1 MTDENF
7 YFVMAD
13 RFQNGSAA
21 NDNGGLP
28 PGKTEGQSGFDPTGK
43 AWYHGGDLQGLQS
56 RLGYIKSLGT
66 TAIWLTPSF
75 KNKAVQDNNGF
86 PSAGYHG
93 YWITDFT
100 QIDPHLGTNDD
111 LARADP
117 PRARHG
123 HEGLL
128 RHHLQ
133 PHRRRHPLRG
143 GRRAGLQVEGRVA
156 VQDRRGHAVRRPR
169 LRGREHVPGAGA
181 DGAALVRVTRSRR
194 SASRTAR
201 ACRTPSATSRCPPG
215 STTSSLYHNRGN
227 TTFAGE
233 NSQYGDFFGLDDL
246 FTENPKVVN
255 GMIDIY
261 KTWIR
266 DFRIDG
272 FRMDTMKH
280 VDDAFWQKFA
290 PAIERYAKSQGVRDF
305 YMFGEVAE
313 DTSRPITSHYM
324 THDDVQGVLDFPFQ
338 TAATRFAANSAPTSE
353 LGAFFRDDDWY
364 TDGDSNVYNLPTF
377 LGNHDKGRIGMFIRN
392 ANPGAAEA
400 ELLQRDR
407 LAHALMYF
415 SRGNPVVYYGDEQ
428 GFTGNGGDQDARQDM
443 FPSQSP
449 QYNNQDRRRRRP
461 VTTAPGRTTTS
472 GPTRRR
478 WTTTSTRRI
487 RSTAS

>member
-1 MTDENF
+1 MSVARRAALGAVLCLLALAPAAALAHAGSGAHHSLRAPVTDENF

-13 RFQNGSAA
+13 RFQNGDAA

-43 AWYHGGDLQGLQS
+43 GWYHGGDLEGAPEQA
-56 RLGYIKSLGT
+56 RLHQEPRHDG
-66 TAIWLTPSF
+66 
-75 KNKAVQDNNGF
+75 
-86 PSAGYHG
+86 
-93 YWITDFT
+93 
-100 QIDPHLGTNDD
+100 D
-111 LARADP
+111 LAHAELQEQGRAGQQRVPVRRLPRLLDHRLHPDRPAPRHQRRPRHADP

-156 VQDRRGHAVRRPR
+156 VQDRLRHAVRRPR

-181 DGAALVRVTRSRR
+181 RAGSRRARHPARR

-201 ACRTPSATSRCPPG
+201 ACRTPSATSRCPAWLNDV
-215 STTSSLYHNRGN
+215 SLYHNRGN
-227 TTFAGE
+227 TTFVGE

-280 VDDAFWQKFA
+280 VDDDVLA
-290 PAIERYAKSQGVRDF
+290 EVRAGDR
-305 YMFGEVAE
+305 ALRASRRACA
-313 DTSRPITSHYM
+313 TSTCSARSRR
-324 THDDVQGVLDFPFQ
+324 
-338 TAATRFAANSAPTSE
+338 TRA
-353 LGAFFRDDDWY
+353 
-364 TDGDSNVYNLPTF
+364 
-377 LGNHDKGRIGMFIRN
+377 GR
-392 ANPGAAEA
+392 
-400 ELLQRDR
+400 
-407 LAHALMYF
+407 
-415 SRGNPVVYYGDEQ
+415 
-428 GFTGNGGDQDARQDM
+428 
-443 FPSQSP
+443 SP
-449 QYNNQDRRRRRP
+449 
-461 VTTAPGRTTTS
+461 RTT
-472 GPTRRR
+472 
-478 WTTTSTRRI
+478 
-487 RSTAS
+487 